1 MTKEKILKLEKKRM
15 NNYDTLA
22 TVLLFIAFVVF
33 AITTFFYSSYITYE
47 DNVGFKFKEN
57 KESISILNSFISLF
71 INGLILQIHK
81 FFSIK
86 MIFKT
91 LYNSKLYKKKE
102 KTFEI
107 MVSFLLYSSI
117 LFLSIL
123 KVSNMN
129 YLILLCFFIALLF
142 ALLLMICFI
151 VKIIPYFYKF
161 SHYIYQK
168 LGGDVEFHPFTL
180 AFSNILLLF
189 ILTLYLII

>member
-15 NNYDTLA
+15 NNYDTLV
-22 TVLLFIAFVVF
+22 TVLLFITLVVF
-33 AITTFFYSSYITYE
+33 AITTFFYSSNITYE

-57 KESISILNSFISLF
+57 KESNSMLNSLISLL

-86 MIFKT
+86 MTFKT

-107 MVSFLLYSSI
+107 MVSSVLYLSI
-117 LFLSIL
+117 LFLFIL

-129 YLILLCFFIALLF
+129 YLILLSFCI

-151 VKIIPYFYKF
+151 VKFIPYFYKF
-161 SHYIYQK
+161 FHYGYLKFI
-168 LGGDVEFHPFTL
+168 GDVEFYPFTL

-189 ILTLYLII
+189 ILILYLII